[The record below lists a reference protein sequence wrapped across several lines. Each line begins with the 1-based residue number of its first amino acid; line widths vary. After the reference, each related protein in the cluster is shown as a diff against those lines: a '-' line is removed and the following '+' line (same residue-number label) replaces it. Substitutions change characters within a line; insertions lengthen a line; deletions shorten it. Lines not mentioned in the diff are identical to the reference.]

1 MRLSK
6 LEPEPLLR
14 PDLHLLGN
22 VATKRLEDLY
32 EPHHHL
38 HQQDH
43 RATQTEVP
51 KLNGEQG
58 AHIVAHQGALVENI
72 SD

>member
-6 LEPEPLLR
+6 LELEPLLQLER
-14 PDLHLLGN
+14 DLLGN
-22 VATKRLEDLY
+22 VAAKRLGDLRQLD
-32 EPHHHL
+32 HHL

-51 KLNGEQG
+51 KLHGR
-58 AHIVAHQGALVENI
+58 
-72 SD
+72 